1 MEGDYMFEIGII
13 TKPQGVRGELRVFPT
28 TDDPSRFTLLEGKE
42 IFLHQNDTQ
51 RGYKLLQA
59 RLHKGLVLVK
69 LEGVNDRNTA
79 ETLAKAIINIPDELA
94 VSLEEGEYFV
104 RDLIGLNV
112 VTEDGEAVGV
122 LSKVIH
128 TNANDVYVID
138 QAEGDSFMI
147 PAIKSVVL
155 GVSLT
160 DKRMT
165 VHLIDGLRD
174 LKI

>member
-1 MEGDYMFEIGII
+1 MFEIGII